1 LIYLDSTYL
10 VRLYFEDPGYER
22 VRQLAASD
30 AIACAQHGRAEV
42 ISAFHRKLRERTITA
57 RLYGVALQQFRDE
70 LRADAF
76 RWLFLSDLV
85 LERLELAYAKLPA
98 TAFLRAADALHL
110 STARSKTADSRCA
123 FWAARHR
130 CDLVKLRT
138 RMSVRVGFF
147 QAFHCHVRVDLR
159 CGKAGVPQ

>member
-30 AIACAQHGRAEV
+30 AIACAQHGRAEM

-57 RLYGVALQQFRDE
+57 RLYEVALQQFRDE
-70 LRADAF
+70 FRADAF

-98 TAFLRAADALHL
+98 TTFLRAADALHL
-110 STARSKTADSRCA
+110 STAAENGFREIYSNDPKLLTA
-123 FWAARHR
+123 AANFG
-130 CDLVKLRT
+130 LRGIDVI
-138 RMSVRVGFF
+138 S
-147 QAFHCHVRVDLR
+147 
-159 CGKAGVPQ
+159 

>member
-42 ISAFHRKLRERTITA
+42 ISAFHRKLRERTMTA
-57 RLYGVALQQFRDE
+57 RLYEVTLQQFRDE

-85 LERLELAYAKLPA
+85 LERIELAYANLPA
-98 TAFLRAADALHL
+98 TTFLRAADALHL
-110 STARSKTADSRCA
+110 S
-123 FWAARHR
+123 AAAENGFREIYSN
-130 CDLVKLRT
+130 DPKLLAAAAHF
-138 RMSVRVGFF
+138 G
-147 QAFHCHVRVDLR
+147 LR
-159 CGKAGVPQ
+159 GIDVIS